1 VFLRILEEEEGAI
14 LRDVPLVKRPLALI
28 REYKEDRRM
37 WFYYI
42 IR

>member
-14 LRDVPLVKRPLALI
+14 LRDVPLVERPSALI
-28 REYKEDRRM
+28 REYKEDGRM

-42 IR
+42 IC